1 MKKRVSGV
9 KVGTIVLISII
20 CLFSLFPLFW
30 MISTSLKPANEIFTP
45 NPSYVPKNMTLSG
58 YITMFTVNSRT
69 VNFLGWAKNSA
80 ICAFFTS
87 IFGLIVASLGG
98 YGMSRFRFR
107 GRMPLGYFILIV
119 QVIPGS
125 LLVVPLFIILSEL
138 KLLNSFL
145 GLIIM
150 YVTFAVPF
158 CTWMMKGFF
167 DTIPLSLDEAARIDG
182 ANEFD
187 TFFRIVLPLTL
198 PGMAVTAFFSFIA
211 GWNEYL
217 FASICMRDYSKWT
230 LSVGLSSFQGQYSTS
245 WTNLMAGSV
254 LITVPLVVLFI
265 VLQKYLVGGMTAGAV
280 KQ

>member
-1 MKKRVSGV
+1 MKRRISGT
-9 KVGTIVLISII
+9 KFGTIALISLI

-30 MISTSLKPANEIFTP
+30 MISTSFKPANEIFTYDP
-45 NPSYVPKNMTLSG
+45 KYLPDKPTLEGYV
-58 YITMFTVNSRT
+58 TMFTVRTKT

-87 IFGLIVASLGG
+87 IFGLLVACLGG

-107 GRMPLGYFILIV
+107 GRMTLGYTILVV
-119 QVIPGS
+119 QVIPAS
-125 LLVVPLFIILSEL
+125 LLIIPLFIILSEL
-138 KLLNSFL
+138 KLLNSFF

-150 YVTFAVPF
+150 YVTFSVPF

-167 DTIPLSLDEAARIDG
+167 DTVPISLDESARIDG
-182 ANEFD
+182 ASEFT

-198 PGMAVTAFFSFIA
+198 PGIAVTAFFSFIA

-217 FASICMRDYSKWT
+217 YASICMRDYSKWT
-230 LSVGLSSFQGQYSTS
+230 LSVGLSSFQGQYATS

-254 LITVPLVVLFI
+254 LITIPIVVLFI
-265 VLQKYLVGGMTAGAV
+265 VLQKYLVSGMTAGAV

>member
-1 MKKRVSGV
+1 MRKRPTRL
-9 KVGTIVLISII
+9 KAGTIMLIGII
-20 CLFSLFPLFW
+20 CLFSMFPLFW
-30 MISTSLKPANEIFTP
+30 MISTSFKPAAEVFTNNP
-45 NPSYVPKNMTLSG
+45 NFIPKNPTLSG
-58 YITMFTVNSRT
+58 YITMFTVKTKT
-69 VNFLGWAKNSA
+69 VDFLGWAANSA

-125 LLVVPLFIILSEL
+125 LLVIPLFMILSEL
-138 KLLNSFL
+138 KLLNSFF

-182 ANEFD
+182 ASEFA

-198 PGMAVTAFFSFIA
+198 PGMAVTAFFSFIT

-217 FASICMRDYSKWT
+217 FASVCMRDYSKWT
-230 LSVGLSSFQGQYSTS
+230 LSVGLSSFQGQYNTS

-254 LITVPLVVLFI
+254 LITIPIVVLFI

>member
-1 MKKRVSGV
+1 MKKRISKS
-9 KVGTIVLISII
+9 KVGTVVLISLI

-30 MISTSLKPANEIFTP
+30 IISTSFKPANEIFTY
-45 NPSYVPKNMTLSG
+45 NPSYLPKNPTLSG
-58 YITMFTVNSRT
+58 YITMFTVRSKT

-87 IFGLIVASLGG
+87 IFALIVACLGG

-107 GRMPLGYFILIV
+107 GRMTLGYTILVV

-125 LLVVPLFIILSEL
+125 LLIVPLFIILSEL
-138 KLLNSFL
+138 KLLNSFF

-167 DTIPLSLDEAARIDG
+167 DTIPLSLDESARIDG
-182 ANEFD
+182 ASEFA

-198 PGMAVTAFFSFIA
+198 PGIAVTAFFSFIA

-217 FASICMRDYSKWT
+217 YASICMRDYSKWT
-230 LSVGLSSFQGQYSTS
+230 LSVGLSSFQGQYTTD
-245 WTNLMAGSV
+245 WTNLMAGSF
-254 LITVPLVVLFI
+254 LITIPIVVLFI
-265 VLQKYLVGGMTAGAV
+265 ALQKYLVGGMTAGAV